1 MQLTTAQVPAEAPG
15 WDYFLSCRE
24 FYVMNT
30 LSTIGA
36 SIVTLALISYSIGII
51 SEQVKKTL
59 IPRVLI
65 FITLG
70 VTLDVTATIFMILGS
85 RNSPFTVHG
94 FIGYSALL
102 VMMVELTRIWR
113 TYQKIGLNGEVPRS
127 VHLYSRYAYIWWVVA
142 YITGSLIAMT

>member
-1 MQLTTAQVPAEAPG
+1 
-15 WDYFLSCRE
+15 
-24 FYVMNT
+24 MNT
-30 LSTIGA
+30 LSVIGA

-51 SEQVKKTL
+51 SEQVKKKL

-70 VTLDVTATIFMILGS
+70 VVLDITATAFMILGS
-85 RNSPFTVHG
+85 TNSPFTYHG
-94 FIGYSALL
+94 FIGYSALFVMLIEL
-102 VMMVELTRIWR
+102 VRIWQ
-113 TYQKIGLNGEVPRS
+113 TYKKFGMGADVPKG

>member
-1 MQLTTAQVPAEAPG
+1 
-15 WDYFLSCRE
+15 
-24 FYVMNT
+24 MNT

-70 VTLDVTATIFMILGS
+70 VTLDVTATVFMILGS

-113 TYQKIGLNGEVPRS
+113 TYQKKGLRGEVPKG

>member
-1 MQLTTAQVPAEAPG
+1 
-15 WDYFLSCRE
+15 
-24 FYVMNT
+24 MNT

-36 SIVTLALISYSIGII
+36 TIVTLALISYGIGII
-51 SEQVKKTL
+51 SEQVKKKI
-59 IPRVLI
+59 IPRVMI

-70 VTLDVTATIFMILGS
+70 VVLDVTATIFMILGS
-85 RNSPFTVHG
+85 TNSPFTIHG

-102 VMMVELTRIWR
+102 VMLIELVRIWR
-113 TYQKIGLNGEVPRS
+113 THNKLGMGADVPRG